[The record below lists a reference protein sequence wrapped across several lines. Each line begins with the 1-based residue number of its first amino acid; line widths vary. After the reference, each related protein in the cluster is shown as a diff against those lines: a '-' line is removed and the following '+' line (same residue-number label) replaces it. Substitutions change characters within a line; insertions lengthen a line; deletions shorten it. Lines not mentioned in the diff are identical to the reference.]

1 MELGTFDYVPTKQG
15 WDLTYVPIKNEWNLY
30 DVSNVSISVKDN
42 IVGVASTALGDSV
55 SLGSTHVD
63 IPYDAN
69 AGMGATTTLVAM
81 ATTYRAAKLMV
92 QLENTH
98 QEFFGTEL
106 NIVHDGTKVGVTQY
120 GDIRNSLS
128 DGSIGF
134 GTFHAYISGSNVLVD
149 FIPNVGLALT
159 ADASTIFFA
168 KASEASG
175 IGSVTMDVGRLISY
189 SRDTAAS
196 TASIIASYQSDD
208 TVDDWKATCGYY
220 IVSFEGT
227 GAGDGMYEMFEVAII
242 NSSTNECEVSWGNVG
257 LNTVGLGTVGI
268 SSVAS
273 ARNLTFESHFP
284 GTARVLGIEMQV
296 YEDIPLAP
304 SLDLSNVEWYNDVGR
319 YVGTKLDLKTAFNLT
334 HNLSLIH
341 I

>member
-1 MELGTFDYVPTKQG
+1 
-15 WDLTYVPIKNEWNLY
+15 
-30 DVSNVSISVKDN
+30 
-42 IVGVASTALGDSV
+42 
-55 SLGSTHVD
+55 
-63 IPYDAN
+63 
-69 AGMGATTTLVAM
+69 
-81 ATTYRAAKLMV
+81 
-92 QLENTH
+92 
-98 QEFFGTEL
+98 
-106 NIVHDGTKVGVTQY
+106 
-120 GDIRNSLS
+120 
-128 DGSIGF
+128 
-134 GTFHAYISGSNVLVD
+134 
-149 FIPNVGLALT
+149 
-159 ADASTIFFA
+159 
-168 KASEASG
+168 
-175 IGSVTMDVGRLISY
+175 MDVGRLITY

-220 IVSFEGT
+220 IVSFEGS
-227 GAGDGMYEMFEVAII
+227 GAADGMYEMFEVAMI

-334 HNLSLIH
+334 HNIGGDELDIFRRQFNGNDNAGSGGAGINIENNTVEIVDHFFVTGERVTYSYTGATSLNAVGIKDATVGGATTDKLPKDLYAVKTSSSTLRFAETAEKALRKVPEVFELDAVGIGTSHHITATLSLIH